1 MSMSAEANRS
11 DGRASNDVVTK
22 SRTAAQ
28 SRDTKE
34 TKISCAM
41 NLDGEGSS
49 DIQTGIGFF
58 DHMLTLFS
66 FHSGI
71 DLKLHAQGDLE
82 VCDHHT
88 VEDCGIL
95 MGACLREA
103 LQDKRGI
110 ERYGSML
117 LPMDETLA
125 QVVLDIS
132 GRSFL
137 VYNCELK
144 RDTIGT
150 FSCEMVEEF
159 LRAFAFQ
166 AGITLHVN
174 VPYGTN
180 DHHKVEAVFKAL
192 GRALKAAVHVSG
204 NMLPST
210 KGKL

>member
-1 MSMSAEANRS
+1 MK
-11 DGRASNDVVTK
+11 SNAT
-22 SRTAAQ
+22 SRCAKQ
-28 SRDTKE
+28 NRDTKE
-34 TKISCAM
+34 TKISCYM
-41 NLDGEGSS
+41 NLDGDGTS
-49 DIQTGIGFF
+49 DIHTGIGFF

-71 DLKLHAQGDLE
+71 DLTLSAQGDLE

-95 MGACLREA
+95 MVACLKEA

-110 ERYGSML
+110 GRYGSML
-117 LPMDETLA
+117 LPMDEALA

-137 VYNCELK
+137 LYNCELK
-144 RDTIGT
+144 RDTIGS

-180 DHHKVEAVFKAL
+180 DHHKVEAIFKAL
-192 GRALKAAVHVSG
+192 GRALKAAIAVSG
-204 NMLPST
+204 DALPST
-210 KGKL
+210 KGTL

>member
-1 MSMSAEANRS
+1 MK
-11 DGRASNDVVTK
+11 SNAT
-22 SRTAAQ
+22 SRCAKQ
-28 SRDTKE
+28 NRDTKE
-34 TKISCAM
+34 TKISCYM
-41 NLDGEGSS
+41 NLDGDGTS
-49 DIQTGIGFF
+49 DIHTGIGFF

-71 DLKLHAQGDLE
+71 DLTLSAQGDLE

-95 MGACLREA
+95 MGACFKEA

-110 ERYGSML
+110 GRYGSML
-117 LPMDETLA
+117 LPMDEALA

-144 RDTIGT
+144 RDTIGS

-180 DHHKVEAVFKAL
+180 DHHKVEAIFKAL
-192 GRALKAAVHVSG
+192 GRALKAAIAVSG
-204 NMLPST
+204 DALPST
-210 KGKL
+210 KGTL

>member
-1 MSMSAEANRS
+1 
-11 DGRASNDVVTK
+11 
-22 SRTAAQ
+22 
-28 SRDTKE
+28 
-34 TKISCAM
+34 
-41 NLDGEGSS
+41 
-49 DIQTGIGFF
+49 
-58 DHMLTLFS
+58 
-66 FHSGI
+66 
-71 DLKLHAQGDLE
+71 
-82 VCDHHT
+82 
-88 VEDCGIL
+88 
-95 MGACLREA
+95 MGACLKEA

-174 VPYGTN
+174 VVYGTN
-180 DHHKVEAVFKAL
+180 DHHKVEAIFKAL
-192 GRALKAAVHVSG
+192 GRALKTAIRVSG
-204 NMLPST
+204 DTMPST

>member
-1 MSMSAEANRS
+1 
-11 DGRASNDVVTK
+11 
-22 SRTAAQ
+22 
-28 SRDTKE
+28 
-34 TKISCAM
+34 M
-41 NLDGEGSS
+41 NLDGDGTS
-49 DIQTGIGFF
+49 DIHTGIGFF

-71 DLKLHAQGDLE
+71 DLTLTAQGDLE

-95 MGACLREA
+95 MGACLKEA
-103 LQDKRGI
+103 LQDKRGFG
-110 ERYGSML
+110 RYGSML
-117 LPMDETLA
+117 LPMDEALA

-144 RDTIGT
+144 RDTIGS

-180 DHHKVEAVFKAL
+180 DHHKVEAIFKAL
-192 GRALKAAVHVSG
+192 GRALKAAIAVSG
-204 NMLPST
+204 DALPST
-210 KGKL
+210 KGTL

>member
-1 MSMSAEANRS
+1 M
-11 DGRASNDVVTK
+11 
-22 SRTAAQ
+22 RTAKQ
-28 SRDTKE
+28 QRNTLE
-34 TKISCAM
+34 TAIDCYV
-41 NLDGEGSS
+41 NLDGDGNS

-66 FHSGI
+66 FHSKI
-71 DLKLHAQGDLE
+71 DIKLNAKGDLQ

-95 MGACLREA
+95 LGTCIKEA
-103 LQDKRGI
+103 LGDKRGI
-110 ERYGSML
+110 ERYGSMN
-117 LPMDETLA
+117 LPMDEVLA
-125 QVVLDIS
+125 NVTLDIS

-137 VYNCELK
+137 VYNCDLK

-159 LRAFAFQ
+159 LRAVAFQ

-180 DHHKVEAVFKAL
+180 DHHKVEAIFKAF
-192 GRALKAAVHVSG
+192 GRALKTAIAITSDE
-204 NMLPST
+204 LPST

>member
-1 MSMSAEANRS
+1 MKSNATSRCAEQN
-11 DGRASNDVVTK
+11 
-22 SRTAAQ
+22 
-28 SRDTKE
+28 RDTKE
-34 TKISCAM
+34 TKISCYM
-41 NLDGEGSS
+41 NLDGDGTS
-49 DIQTGIGFF
+49 DIHTGIGFF

-71 DLKLHAQGDLE
+71 NLTLSAQGDLE

-95 MGACLREA
+95 MGACLKEA

-110 ERYGSML
+110 GRYGSML
-117 LPMDETLA
+117 LPMDEALA

-144 RDTIGT
+144 RDTIGS

-180 DHHKVEAVFKAL
+180 DHHKAEAIFKAL
-192 GRALKAAVHVSG
+192 GRALKAAIAVSG
-204 NMLPST
+204 DALPST
-210 KGKL
+210 KGTL

>member
-1 MSMSAEANRS
+1 MK
-11 DGRASNDVVTK
+11 SNAT
-22 SRTAAQ
+22 SRCAKQ
-28 SRDTKE
+28 NRDTKE
-34 TKISCAM
+34 TKISCYM
-41 NLDGEGSS
+41 NLDGDGTS
-49 DIQTGIGFF
+49 DIHTRIGFF

-71 DLKLHAQGDLE
+71 DLTLSAQGDLE

-95 MGACLREA
+95 MGACLKEA

-110 ERYGSML
+110 GRYGSML
-117 LPMDETLA
+117 LPMDEALA

-144 RDTIGT
+144 RDTIGS

-180 DHHKVEAVFKAL
+180 DHHKVEAIFKAL
-192 GRALKAAVHVSG
+192 GRALKAAIAVSG
-204 NMLPST
+204 DALPST
-210 KGKL
+210 KGTL

>member
-1 MSMSAEANRS
+1 MKSNATSRCAKQNR
-11 DGRASNDVVTK
+11 A
-22 SRTAAQ
+22 
-28 SRDTKE
+28 TKE
-34 TKISCAM
+34 TKISGYM
-41 NLDGEGSS
+41 NLDGDGTS
-49 DIQTGIGFF
+49 DIHTGIGFF

-71 DLKLHAQGDLE
+71 DLTLSAQGDLE

-95 MGACLREA
+95 MGACLKEA

-110 ERYGSML
+110 GRYGSML
-117 LPMDETLA
+117 LPMDEALA

-144 RDTIGT
+144 RDTIGS

-180 DHHKVEAVFKAL
+180 DHHKVEAIFKAL
-192 GRALKAAVHVSG
+192 GRALKAAIAVSG
-204 NMLPST
+204 DALPST
-210 KGKL
+210 KGTL